1 MTMAFDTHE
10 AAKELGR
17 AGFTEIQVDA
27 LVNVARRATTLPDI
41 SNLAT
46 KSDIVVLKS
55 DIAELRTATKS
66 DIAELKSDIAELTAA
81 TKSDIAELR
90 AATKSDI
97 TVIKSDMAE
106 LKSELKAEI
115 AAAKFQ
121 AIAILLPGMA
131 AIMGIGTV
139 LSHLLR

>member
-55 DIAELRTATKS
+55 DIAELRAATKS
-66 DIAELKSDIAELTAA
+66 DIAEL
-81 TKSDIAELR
+81 KSDIAELR

>member
-1 MTMAFDTHE
+1 MAFDTHE

-55 DIAELRTATKS
+55 DIAELRAATKS
-66 DIAELKSDIAELTAA
+66 DIAEL
-81 TKSDIAELR
+81 KSDIAELR

-115 AAAKFQ
+115 AAAKVQ

>member
-55 DIAELRTATKS
+55 DIAELRAATKS
-66 DIAELKSDIAELTAA
+66 DIAELKSDIAELRVA

-90 AATKSDI
+90 AETKSDI
-97 TVIKSDMAE
+97 AV
-106 LKSELKAEI
+106 LKSNIADVKAEI
-115 AAAKFQ
+115 AAAKVQ

>member
-55 DIAELRTATKS
+55 DIAELR
-66 DIAELKSDIAELTAA
+66 AA
-81 TKSDIAELR
+81 TKSDIAVL
-90 AATKSDI
+90 KSDI
-97 TVIKSDMAE
+97 AE
-106 LKSELKAEI
+106 VKAEI
-115 AAAKFQ
+115 AAAKVQ